1 MRCSRSATATASAI
15 RARTCSRAIAKPAA
29 SCVAPTR
36 AGRSSCALP
45 REPRAWTPSAIAQG
59 VTGTTRGPA
68 GYNPHSAFERTRRT
82 SMKRLAAAL
91 NAVLAASLSAAL
103 PAQAQQYPNKPIRII
118 VPFAAGGTSDILA
131 RAIGPHITTVWGQ
144 PVIVENRTG
153 ANGNVGADYVAK
165 SAPDGYTMLLS
176 DVGAL
181 SINPSVY
188 ASMPFDP
195 AKDFSPVVMVSYSPH
210 VLAVHPS
217 VPVGSVK
224 ELIAYARAN
233 PGKLNFANSGTGG
246 APHLA
251 GVDFAART
259 GVQWAYIP
267 YKGGSAAVPDV
278 IAGNA
283 NVLFNGML
291 ATYPSVKSGRL
302 KGLAVSS
309 AQRVPSAPELPTVAE
324 TLPGFETGSY
334 QGLLAAA
341 GTPREIVTKLNAE
354 LTRILNTSDMKEFLA
369 KQGTE
374 VRAGT
379 PEALG
384 TFIVNEKARWA
395 KVVKEAGIKAD

>member
-1 MRCSRSATATASAI
+1 MRCSQSAIATASAT
-15 RARTCSRAIAKPAA
+15 RARTCSRAIARPAA
-29 SCVAPTR
+29 GCFAPIP
-36 AGRSSCALP
+36 AARSICALR
-45 REPRAWTPSAIAQG
+45 REPRAWRPSAIAQG
-59 VTGTTRGPA
+59 ATGTTRGPA
-68 GYNPHSAFERTRRT
+68 GYNSHSAFERTRRT
-82 SMKRLAAAL
+82 SMKRVAALTAVLVACLLAAP
-91 NAVLAASLSAAL
+91 
-103 PAQAQQYPNKPIRII
+103 PARGQQYPNKPIRIV

-131 RAIGPHITTVWGQ
+131 RAIGPHITTAWGQ
-144 PVIVENRTG
+144 PVIVENRAG

-165 SAPDGYTMLLS
+165 SAPDGATLLLS

-188 ASMPFDP
+188 TNMPFDP
-195 AKDFSPVVMVSYSPH
+195 AKDFAAVVMVSYSPH

-217 VPVGSVK
+217 VPVSNVK
-224 ELIAYARAN
+224 ELIAYAKAN

-251 GVDFAART
+251 GVEFAART
-259 GVQWAYIP
+259 GAQWAYIP
-267 YKGGSAAVPDV
+267 YKGGSAAVTDAV
-278 IAGNA
+278 AGNA

-291 ATYPSVKSGRL
+291 ATYPSGKGGRL

-341 GTPREIVTKLNAE
+341 RTPREIGTKRNAE
-354 LTRILNTSDMKEFLA
+354 LTRVLNTSDMKEFLA

-395 KVVKEAGIKAD
+395 KVVKEAGVKAD

>member
-1 MRCSRSATATASAI
+1 M
-15 RARTCSRAIAKPAA
+15 
-29 SCVAPTR
+29 
-36 AGRSSCALP
+36 L
-45 REPRAWTPSAIAQG
+45 
-59 VTGTTRGPA
+59 
-68 GYNPHSAFERTRRT
+68 
-82 SMKRLAAAL
+82 
-91 NAVLAASLSAAL
+91 
-103 PAQAQQYPNKPIRII
+103 
-118 VPFAAGGTSDILA
+118 
-131 RAIGPHITTVWGQ
+131 
-144 PVIVENRTG
+144 VENRTG
-153 ANGNVGADYVAK
+153 ANGNVGADFVAK

-181 SINPSVY
+181 AINPSVY
-188 ASMPFDP
+188 TNMPFDP
-195 AKDFSPVVMVSYSPH
+195 ARDFSPIVMVSYSPH

-217 VPVGSVK
+217 LPVGNVK

-251 GVDFAART
+251 GVEFAART
-259 GVQWAYIP
+259 GVQWTYIP
-267 YKGGSAAVPDV
+267 YKGGSAAVTDV

-291 ATYPSVKSGRL
+291 ATYPSVKAGRL

-341 GTPREIVTKLNAE
+341 GTPREIVAKLNTE
-354 LTRILNTSDMKEFLA
+354 LIRILNTSEMKEFLA

-384 TFIVNEKARWA
+384 QFIVSEKARWA

>member
-1 MRCSRSATATASAI
+1 
-15 RARTCSRAIAKPAA
+15 
-29 SCVAPTR
+29 
-36 AGRSSCALP
+36 
-45 REPRAWTPSAIAQG
+45 
-59 VTGTTRGPA
+59 
-68 GYNPHSAFERTRRT
+68 
-82 SMKRLAAAL
+82 MKRIAAFSVFS
-91 NAVLAASLSAAL
+91 AVVAAFAVTL
-103 PAQAQQYPNKPIRII
+103 PAQAQQFPNKPIRIV

-131 RAIGPHITTVWGQ
+131 RAIGPHLTTAWGQ

-153 ANGNVGADYVAK
+153 ANGNVGAEFVAK
-165 SAPDGYTMLLS
+165 SPADGYTMLLS

-188 ASMPFDP
+188 PSMPFDP
-195 AKDFSPVVMVSYSPH
+195 AKDFSPIVMVSYSPH

-217 VPVGSVK
+217 VPVSNVK
-224 ELIAYARAN
+224 ELIAYAKAN
-233 PGKLNFANSGTGG
+233 PGKMNFANSGTGG

-251 GVDFAART
+251 GVEFAART

-267 YKGGSAAVPDV
+267 YKGGSAAVTDV

-291 ATYPSVKSGRL
+291 ATYPSVKGGRL

-324 TLPGFETGSY
+324 SGLPGFETGSY

-341 GTPREIVTKLNAE
+341 GTPRDVVMKLNGE
-354 LTRILNTSDMKEFLA
+354 LTRILNTADMKEFLA

-374 VRAGT
+374 VRTGP

-395 KVVKEAGIKAD
+395 KVVKENGIKAD

>member
-1 MRCSRSATATASAI
+1 
-15 RARTCSRAIAKPAA
+15 
-29 SCVAPTR
+29 
-36 AGRSSCALP
+36 
-45 REPRAWTPSAIAQG
+45 
-59 VTGTTRGPA
+59 
-68 GYNPHSAFERTRRT
+68 
-82 SMKRLAAAL
+82 
-91 NAVLAASLSAAL
+91 
-103 PAQAQQYPNKPIRII
+103 
-118 VPFAAGGTSDILA
+118 
-131 RAIGPHITTVWGQ
+131 
-144 PVIVENRTG
+144 
-153 ANGNVGADYVAK
+153 
-165 SAPDGYTMLLS
+165 
-176 DVGAL
+176 
-181 SINPSVY
+181 
-188 ASMPFDP
+188 MPFDP
-195 AKDFSPVVMVSYSPH
+195 VTDFSPIVMVSYSPH

-217 VPVGSVK
+217 VPVANVK

-251 GVDFAART
+251 GVEFAART
-259 GVQWAYIP
+259 GVQWTYIP
-267 YKGGSAAVPDV
+267 YKGGSAAVTDV

-291 ATYPSVKSGRL
+291 ATYPSVKGGRL

-341 GTPREIVTKLNAE
+341 GTPRAIVTKLNAE
-354 LTRILNTSDMKEFLA
+354 LGRILNTSDMKEFLT

-384 TFIVNEKARWA
+384 KFIFDEKARWA

>member
-1 MRCSRSATATASAI
+1 
-15 RARTCSRAIAKPAA
+15 
-29 SCVAPTR
+29 
-36 AGRSSCALP
+36 
-45 REPRAWTPSAIAQG
+45 
-59 VTGTTRGPA
+59 
-68 GYNPHSAFERTRRT
+68 
-82 SMKRLAAAL
+82 
-91 NAVLAASLSAAL
+91 
-103 PAQAQQYPNKPIRII
+103 
-118 VPFAAGGTSDILA
+118 
-131 RAIGPHITTVWGQ
+131 
-144 PVIVENRTG
+144 
-153 ANGNVGADYVAK
+153 
-165 SAPDGYTMLLS
+165 
-176 DVGAL
+176 
-181 SINPSVY
+181 
-188 ASMPFDP
+188 MPFDP

-251 GVDFAART
+251 GVEFAART

-267 YKGGSAAVPDV
+267 YKGGSAAVTDV

-354 LTRILNTSDMKEFLA
+354 LTRILNTGDMKEFLA

-374 VRAGT
+374 VRAGA

>member
-1 MRCSRSATATASAI
+1 MPEMKTLLRNSVLAAFCLFAASA
-15 RARTCSRAIAKPAA
+15 
-29 SCVAPTR
+29 
-36 AGRSSCALP
+36 
-45 REPRAWTPSAIAQG
+45 AIAQ
-59 VTGTTRGPA
+59 
-68 GYNPHSAFERTRRT
+68 S
-82 SMKRLAAAL
+82 
-91 NAVLAASLSAAL
+91 
-103 PAQAQQYPNKPIRII
+103 YPNKPIRIV

-131 RAIGPHITTVWGQ
+131 RAIGPKITEVWNQ

-181 SINPSVY
+181 AINPSVY
-188 ASMPFDP
+188 ANMPYDP
-195 AKDFSPVVMVSYSPH
+195 VKDFSPIVMVSYSPH

-217 VPVGSVK
+217 VPVSTVQ
-224 ELIAYARAN
+224 ELVAYAKAN
-233 PGKLNFANSGTGG
+233 PGKMNFANSGTGG

-259 GVQWAYIP
+259 GIQWAYIP
-267 YKGGSAAVPDV
+267 YKGGSAAVVDV
-278 IAGNA
+278 IAGNS

-291 ATYPSVKSGRL
+291 ATYPAVKGGRL

-309 AQRVPSAPELPTVAE
+309 AVRVPSAPELPTLVE
-324 TLPGFETGSY
+324 SGLPGFVTGSY

-341 GTPREIVTKLNAE
+341 GTPRDIVMKLNGE
-354 LTRILNTSDMKEFLA
+354 LTRILNTPEMKDFLA

-374 VRAGT
+374 VRTGA
-379 PEALG
+379 PETLG

>member
-1 MRCSRSATATASAI
+1 MHPFR
-15 RARTCSRAIAKPAA
+15 
-29 SCVAPTR
+29 
-36 AGRSSCALP
+36 
-45 REPRAWTPSAIAQG
+45 
-59 VTGTTRGPA
+59 
-68 GYNPHSAFERTRRT
+68 
-82 SMKRLAAAL
+82 AAL
-91 NAVLAASLSAAL
+91 VAAVAVFAGAAG
-103 PAQAQQYPNKPIRII
+103 AQTYPNKPIRII
-118 VPFAAGGTSDILA
+118 VPFTAGGTSDILA
-131 RAIGPHITTVWGQ
+131 RALGPHVTTAWGQ
-144 PVIVENRTG
+144 PAIVENRTG
-153 ANGNVGADYVAK
+153 ANGNVGADFVAK

-181 SINPSVY
+181 AINPSVY

-195 AKDFSPVVMVSYSPH
+195 VKDFAPIVMVSYSPH

-217 VPVGSVK
+217 VPVNSVQ
-224 ELIAYARAN
+224 ELIAYAKAN
-233 PGKLNFANSGTGG
+233 PGKMNFANSGTGG

-251 GVDFAART
+251 GVEFAART

-267 YKGGSAAVPDV
+267 YKGGSAAVIDV

-291 ATYPSVKSGRL
+291 ATYPSVKGGRL

-324 TLPGFETGSY
+324 SGLPGFVTGSY

-341 GTPREIVTKLNAE
+341 GTPRDIVAKLNAE
-354 LTRILNTSDMKEFLA
+354 FTRILNTAEMKEMLA

-384 TFIVNEKARWA
+384 TFIADEKTRWA
-395 KVVKEAGIKAD
+395 KVVQEAGIKAE

>member
-1 MRCSRSATATASAI
+1 MRPFH
-15 RARTCSRAIAKPAA
+15 AIA
-29 SCVAPTR
+29 
-36 AGRSSCALP
+36 AGA
-45 REPRAWTPSAIAQG
+45 
-59 VTGTTRGPA
+59 
-68 GYNPHSAFERTRRT
+68 
-82 SMKRLAAAL
+82 MLAAFA
-91 NAVLAASLSAAL
+91 AVAA
-103 PAQAQQYPNKPIRII
+103 AQTYPSKPIRII

-131 RAIGPHITTVWGQ
+131 RALGPHITTAWGQ

-153 ANGNVGADYVAK
+153 ANGNVGADFVAK
-165 SAPDGYTMLLS
+165 SPPDGYTMLLS

-188 ASMPFDP
+188 PTMPFDP
-195 AKDFSPVVMVSYSPH
+195 AKDFSPIVMVSYSPH

-217 VPVGSVK
+217 VPVSSVQ
-224 ELIAYARAN
+224 ELIAHAKAN
-233 PGKLNFANSGTGG
+233 PGKMNFANSGTGG

-251 GVDFAART
+251 GVEFAART

-267 YKGGSAAVPDV
+267 YKGGSAAVMDV
-278 IAGNA
+278 VAGNS

-291 ATYPSVKSGRL
+291 ATYPSVKGGRL

-309 AQRVPSAPELPTVAE
+309 ARRVPSAPELPTVAE
-324 TLPGFETGSY
+324 SGLPGFETGSY

-341 GTPREIVTKLNAE
+341 GTPREIVARLNAE
-354 LTRILNTSDMKEFLA
+354 FTRVLNTTEMKEMLA

-395 KVVKEAGIKAD
+395 KVVKENGIKAD